1 MQTTKLK
8 IRPPKPSDLN
18 FIFASFSN
26 SMKRE
31 SELGRSCRS
40 SVFFTQFQKII
51 DRLLENAAIIIACS
65 SEEENF
71 IVGYLIYDEP
81 FTIHFTFVRPSC
93 RMKNVAR
100 DLIDVA
106 FDSDSRQLEFTL
118 NTNDAK
124 KISKKYP
131 ELIHNPFVLFKTK

>member
-1 MQTTKLK
+1 MQKTELK
-8 IRPPKPSDLN
+8 TRPPKATDLN

-40 SVFFTQFQKII
+40 SIFFPDFQKVI
-51 DRLLENAAIIIACS
+51 DRILATSQVLIACS
-65 SEEENF
+65 PEEENA
-71 IVGYLIYDEP
+71 IMGYLIYERP
-81 FTIHFTFVRPSC
+81 ETVHFAFVRPSC

-100 DLIDVA
+100 DMIEEVMPGSKNIIFSLI
-106 FDSDSRQLEFTL
+106 
-118 NTNDAK
+118 TNDAK

-131 ELIHNPFVLFKTK
+131 EFTHNPLILFNKGE